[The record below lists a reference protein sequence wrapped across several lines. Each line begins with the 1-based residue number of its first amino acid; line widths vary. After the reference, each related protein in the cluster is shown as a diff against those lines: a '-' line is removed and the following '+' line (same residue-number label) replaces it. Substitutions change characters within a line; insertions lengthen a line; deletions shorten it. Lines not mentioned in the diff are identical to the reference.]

1 MPGRFHMAYRKV
13 QKNKVCAFGRYS
25 NLPGSAASKMLIA
38 LEGEDRAERL
48 WDLWLENWSFF
59 RQNRKLFPVK
69 KKKSKQTNKQTN
81 NQSKSKTRQKNKE
94 VLIQITYCH
103 I

>member
-13 QKNKVCAFGRYS
+13 QKNKVCAFCRYS
-25 NLPGSAASKMLIA
+25 NLPGSAASKLLIA

-59 RQNRKLFPVK
+59 SP
-69 KKKSKQTNKQTN
+69 KSEVVSGQKEKKQTNKQSIKKQKQNKKIKKFLTN
-81 NQSKSKTRQKNKE
+81 
-94 VLIQITYCH
+94 CH